1 MGMHTSDWM
10 TDEHVMLADMTRKFI
25 TDEWEQH
32 FDRWRKQGEMDIE
45 TWQQA
50 GELGLLCPSV
60 PEEYGGAGGD
70 FGHEAVILMEGSRAN
85 LASWGHGIHSG
96 IVAHYVLAYGTE
108 EQKKRWLPKMVS
120 GELVGALAM
129 TEPSGGSDVQSIK
142 TRAVKE
148 GNSYR
153 LSGQKTFITNGQH
166 ANLIIV
172 AAKTDPSQGAK
183 GTSLVVVET
192 DGAEGFTRGRNL
204 DKIGLKAGDTSE
216 LFFDNVE
223 VAPEN
228 ILGGE
233 EGRGFYQMMQQLP
246 QERLIIGC
254 GAVGAMEGAIE
265 RTLAYCNERE
275 AFGNSLMQ
283 FQNTRFQLAE
293 AQTKTVVSR
302 AFLDECI
309 REHLKGELS
318 IEKAAMAKYW
328 LSDTQGEVL
337 DICLQM
343 HGGYGFM
350 QEYAVAEMWTDA
362 RVQRIYGGTNEIMK
376 ELIARGFYKAA
387 LTLNMMGLD
396 WDAIKVDFFA
406 GETRSEAYRSQVNEL
421 GEAPVMV
428 DGDVKLTQ
436 SGVIQQYL
444 AEKTGKFGGKTKEEE
459 REVLRWI
466 LWDNHKL
473 SSMAGMTRF
482 LMNFLP
488 PEKQPA
494 ETIAF
499 NQGRLKSAY
508 QILDAHLAGRD
519 WIVGEDVTIADMTCC
534 GYLYYPEPFGF
545 DRADWPN
552 IDAWLTRL
560 SQQPGWKAPYD
571 LMPGNPSERA

>member
-1 MGMHTSDWM
+1 MGMHHSDWM

-108 EQKKRWLPKMVS
+108 DQKKRWLPKMVS

-142 TRAVKE
+142 TRAVKD

-192 DGAEGFTRGRNL
+192 DGADGFTRGRNL

-318 IEKAAMAKYW
+318 VEKAAMAKYW

-376 ELIARGFYKAA
+376 ELIARGF
-387 LTLNMMGLD
+387 
-396 WDAIKVDFFA
+396 V
-406 GETRSEAYRSQVNEL
+406 
-421 GEAPVMV
+421 
-428 DGDVKLTQ
+428 
-436 SGVIQQYL
+436 
-444 AEKTGKFGGKTKEEE
+444 EKKK
-459 REVLRWI
+459 
-466 LWDNHKL
+466 
-473 SSMAGMTRF
+473 
-482 LMNFLP
+482 
-488 PEKQPA
+488 
-494 ETIAF
+494 
-499 NQGRLKSAY
+499 
-508 QILDAHLAGRD
+508 
-519 WIVGEDVTIADMTCC
+519 
-534 GYLYYPEPFGF
+534 
-545 DRADWPN
+545 
-552 IDAWLTRL
+552 
-560 SQQPGWKAPYD
+560 
-571 LMPGNPSERA
+571 

>member
-1 MGMHTSDWM
+1 MGVHHSDWM

-96 IVAHYVLAYGTE
+96 IVAHYMLAYGTE
-108 EQKKRWLPKMVS
+108 EQKKCWLPKMVS

-318 IEKAAMAKYW
+318 VEKAAMAKYW

-376 ELIARGFYKAA
+376 ELIARGF
-387 LTLNMMGLD
+387 
-396 WDAIKVDFFA
+396 V
-406 GETRSEAYRSQVNEL
+406 
-421 GEAPVMV
+421 
-428 DGDVKLTQ
+428 
-436 SGVIQQYL
+436 
-444 AEKTGKFGGKTKEEE
+444 EKKK
-459 REVLRWI
+459 
-466 LWDNHKL
+466 
-473 SSMAGMTRF
+473 
-482 LMNFLP
+482 
-488 PEKQPA
+488 
-494 ETIAF
+494 
-499 NQGRLKSAY
+499 
-508 QILDAHLAGRD
+508 
-519 WIVGEDVTIADMTCC
+519 
-534 GYLYYPEPFGF
+534 
-545 DRADWPN
+545 
-552 IDAWLTRL
+552 
-560 SQQPGWKAPYD
+560 
-571 LMPGNPSERA
+571 

>member
-1 MGMHTSDWM
+1 MGMHHSDWM

-96 IVAHYVLAYGTE
+96 IVAHYVMAYGTE

-376 ELIARGFYKAA
+376 ELIARGF
-387 LTLNMMGLD
+387 
-396 WDAIKVDFFA
+396 V
-406 GETRSEAYRSQVNEL
+406 
-421 GEAPVMV
+421 
-428 DGDVKLTQ
+428 
-436 SGVIQQYL
+436 
-444 AEKTGKFGGKTKEEE
+444 EKKK
-459 REVLRWI
+459 
-466 LWDNHKL
+466 
-473 SSMAGMTRF
+473 
-482 LMNFLP
+482 
-488 PEKQPA
+488 
-494 ETIAF
+494 
-499 NQGRLKSAY
+499 
-508 QILDAHLAGRD
+508 
-519 WIVGEDVTIADMTCC
+519 
-534 GYLYYPEPFGF
+534 
-545 DRADWPN
+545 
-552 IDAWLTRL
+552 
-560 SQQPGWKAPYD
+560 
-571 LMPGNPSERA
+571 